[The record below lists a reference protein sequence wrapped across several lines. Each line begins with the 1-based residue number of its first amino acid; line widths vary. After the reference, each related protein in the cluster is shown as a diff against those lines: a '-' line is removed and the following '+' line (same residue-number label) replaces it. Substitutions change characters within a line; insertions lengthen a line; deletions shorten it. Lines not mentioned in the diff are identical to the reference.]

1 MKPLTLP
8 CRHEAAVLANA
19 RHGRAH
25 DDDLAAHLRACTTCA
40 GAATTG
46 AALRQAAAAF
56 TAEARLPDSQQLL
69 RRAVAERHRLA
80 NERVLLPLRLAKSA
94 AIAAGA
100 AAGVVLLPP
109 LLSHWRWPAL
119 ALPRNLLPA
128 SGPAW
133 VAMGALLLAFIVAA
147 LWLHWEEA

>member
-1 MKPLTLP
+1 MKSLPLP

-25 DDDLAAHLRACTTCA
+25 DDELATHPRACVTCA
-40 GAATTG
+40 GAAATG
-46 AALRQAAAAF
+46 AALRQAAAVF
-56 TAEARLPDSQQLL
+56 TAEAQLPDSQELL

-80 NERVLLPLRLAKSA
+80 TERVLLPLRLAKSG

-119 ALPRNLLPA
+119 TLPRNLLPA

-133 VAMGALLLAFIVAA
+133 VAMGALLLALIVAA
-147 LWLHWEEA
+147 VWLHWEEA